1 MSKVSLTLPYLIYLS
16 IGSIFVG
23 VLIAPLFR
31 EMPPIEGANPQAM
44 EMDAAAMH
52 PTREVPA
59 DGAPSVEV
67 SVIKDLMDGWTL
79 TLTTENFT
87 FAPLSAGSAAVPNEG
102 HAHLYVDDVKVARL
116 YGPYFYIPDL
126 APGQHDITVALS
138 SNDHAYL
145 AIDGARIEARMVI
158 VQGASAGE
166 GN

>member
-1 MSKVSLTLPYLIYLS
+1 MSKMSLTWPYLIYLS

-31 EMPPIEGANPQAM
+31 ELPPTDGTNPQAM
-44 EMDAAAMH
+44 AMDAAAMH

-59 DGAPSVEV
+59 EGAPGVEV
-67 SVIKDLMDGWTL
+67 SVIKDPMDGWTL

-116 YGPYFYIPDL
+116 YGPHFHIPEL

-138 SNDHAYL
+138 SNDHAYF
-145 AIDGARIEARMVI
+145 AVGGARIEARTVI
-158 VQGASAGE
+158 VQDASAGE
-166 GN
+166 SN

>member
-1 MSKVSLTLPYLIYLS
+1 MSKMSLTLPYLIYLS

-23 VLIAPLFR
+23 VIIAPLFR
-31 EMPPIEGANPQAM
+31 EMPQTHMANMQAM

-59 DGAPSVEV
+59 DGAPSVDM
-67 SVIKDLMDGWTL
+67 SVIKDPVNGWTL

-87 FAPLSAGSAAVPNEG
+87 FAPLSAGSAALPNEG
-102 HAHLYVDDVKVARL
+102 HAHLYVDDVKIARL
-116 YGPYFYIPDL
+116 YGPHFHIADL
-126 APGQHDITVALS
+126 APGQHDITVTLS

-145 AIDGARIEARMVI
+145 SVNGARIEARTVI
-158 VQGASAGE
+158 VQGTPAGE